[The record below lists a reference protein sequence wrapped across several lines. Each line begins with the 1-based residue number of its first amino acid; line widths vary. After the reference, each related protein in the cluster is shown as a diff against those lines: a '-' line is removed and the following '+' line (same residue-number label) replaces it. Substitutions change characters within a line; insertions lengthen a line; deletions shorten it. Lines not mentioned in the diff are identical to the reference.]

1 MGRVYATTVSGRYG
15 LMSAVSGMLLV
26 LALSSLS
33 FTQTVPG
40 KIRGYKV
47 YKKTIVV
54 NAGTTDGPNDEN
66 RLADLKISDVGLAD
80 ASLTGLTL
88 DLSAAFRCP
97 KQSGRVDFL
106 TFRDFRVNGLRI
118 DVEEYDHAFIVRKG
132 EIKRLPQ
139 PIRVFVPSQRMLEAA
154 WREFTGPKADWTITG
169 RVYVFG
175 KFRKFGFYFKRV
187 VPVDVSVTIKNPLP
201 SY

>member
-1 MGRVYATTVSGRYG
+1 MSRVYATTDSGRYG
-15 LMSAVSGMLLV
+15 LVSAAAGVLLV

-33 FTQTVPG
+33 FAQIMPG

-54 NAGTTDGPNDEN
+54 NAGTAGRPNDEN

-80 ASLTGLTL
+80 ASLTGLTI

-97 KQSGRVDFL
+97 NQSGRIDFL

-118 DVEEYDHAFIVRKG
+118 EVEEYNHAFIVRKG
-132 EIKRLPQ
+132 EIKPLPQ

-154 WREFTGPKADWTITG
+154 WQEFSGPKTDWTITG

-187 VPVDVSVTIKNPLP
+187 VPVDVSITIKNPLP